1 MKATITITE
10 AELEALNNVVTNGL
24 LALDDWQAER
34 CPDIPVAHAWL
45 TEARQAI
52 VAAQEVEA

>member
-1 MKATITITE
+1 MKATVTITE
-10 AELEALNNVVTNGL
+10 AELEALNNVVTSGL

-52 VAAQEVEA
+52 VAAQEGQA